1 MVSVINKD
9 TKEKFTFGSNCKVAY
24 DGCHKIYICK
34 DEADIKEATE
44 IGYKIHE
51 ISELENLYN
60 SSCPLVFISDWKLL
74 DDYIPQCAKVEFA
87 NQKFIAKE
95 KESQDYE

>member
-9 TKEKFTFGSNCKVAY
+9 TEEKYTFDSNCKVAY

-34 DEADIKEATE
+34 DEEDIEKATK

-51 ISELENLYN
+51 ISELEKLYKN
-60 SSCPLVFISDWKLL
+60 SCSLVFISDWKSL
-74 DDYIPQCAKVEFA
+74 DHYIPQFTEVEFT
-87 NQKFIAKE
+87 N
-95 KESQDYE
+95 